1 MGYQKQKGVYGA
13 LVIEPNGEPL
23 IKAERDYVVLLSD
36 WMDGSPLV
44 VENNLK
50 HMSDY
55 YTITAAPSAPS
66 FRMRG
71 RTASARRLRS
81 GRTGPTC
88 AWTPAASTSQ
98 PVRCSPI

>member
-1 MGYQKQKGVYGA
+1 MGYQEQKGVYGA

-55 YTITAAPSAPS
+55 YNYNRRTVGTFISDARQNGLGATINTKA
-66 FRMRG
+66 
-71 RTASARRLRS
+71 
-81 GRTGPTC
+81 C
-88 AWTPAASTSQ
+88 
-98 PVRCSPI
+98 